1 MSNYNMPDDSDSSDG
16 EFDLPPSINNKKRQ
30 NQFLDDVENFES
42 LGNYD
47 EPRTQPQRQ
56 EQAKYAGRNSNNLM
70 PYDSNQSKND
80 YASNQAFV

>member
-47 EPRTQPQRQ
+47 EPRTQPQR
-56 EQAKYAGRNSNNLM
+56 
-70 PYDSNQSKND
+70 
-80 YASNQAFV
+80 